1 MNFNFPKEKHNSLF
15 KLGLAV
21 LMIVIMLL
29 STASMGVVVRVEP
42 MAMTRLYG
50 QTADKEGEA
59 ASLDQLPENMVIR
72 WVGRGSITWRVRV
85 RQSGDYEAALCYA
98 ALTSGAKLEVI
109 SRGGRSKITGTVHKT
124 TGPFEDR
131 QISEEGPL
139 RTRYLRNYER
149 VSLDGVL
156 YLPAGISEITILVTE
171 PESGEVMDFRAMELI
186 PVAAKERIVAEQ
198 ERAIKSRASTDWFV
212 RERYGVMFHWDHNT
226 QPRHGPKKPYAEAVR
241 DFDVNAFADMVEEMG
256 VGYVIFTLNH
266 GNTQW
271 PAAITSWEKLHPG
284 WTTKRDL
291 VGDIANALDKRGI
304 KLIVYIASHVV
315 LNDALRSDMLSMNEK
330 DGEDE
335 VFEVHLETLNEMGLR
350 YGRKVAGY
358 FFDGWPIIPQHVPRA
373 QVSYERFFEACK
385 TGNPDRIIALN
396 YWIFPHETLL
406 QEYWAGETPGKVK
419 PAKGRYME
427 HYAGRGLQR
436 HVLFMLEGIW
446 VHSRPNSEMEE
457 PVFTE
462 EELIS
467 YVKQLTTNEG
477 VATVNIGIY
486 QDGTIGE
493 KSRKLMQ
500 ALRRAFSK

>member
-1 MNFNFPKEKHNSLF
+1 
-15 KLGLAV
+15 
-21 LMIVIMLL
+21 
-29 STASMGVVVRVEP
+29 
-42 MAMTRLYG
+42 
-50 QTADKEGEA
+50 
-59 ASLDQLPENMVIR
+59 
-72 WVGRGSITWRVRV
+72 
-85 RQSGDYEAALCYA
+85 
-98 ALTSGAKLEVI
+98 
-109 SRGGRSKITGTVHKT
+109 
-124 TGPFEDR
+124 
-131 QISEEGPL
+131 
-139 RTRYLRNYER
+139 
-149 VSLDGVL
+149 
-156 YLPAGISEITILVTE
+156 
-171 PESGEVMDFRAMELI
+171 
-186 PVAAKERIVAEQ
+186 
-198 ERAIKSRASTDWFV
+198 
-212 RERYGVMFHWDHNT
+212 
-226 QPRHGPKKPYAEAVR
+226 
-241 DFDVNAFADMVEEMG
+241 
-256 VGYVIFTLNH
+256 
-266 GNTQW
+266 
-271 PAAITSWEKLHPG
+271 
-284 WTTKRDL
+284 
-291 VGDIANALDKRGI
+291 
-304 KLIVYIASHVV
+304 
-315 LNDALRSDMLSMNEK
+315 MNER

-358 FFDGWPIIPQHVPRA
+358 FFDGWPIIQQSVPRA
-373 QVSYERFFEACK
+373 QISYERFFEACK

-467 YVKQLTTNEG
+467 YVKQLTANEG

-500 ALRRAFSK
+500 ALRRVFRK